1 MDRIRNLYIDNGK
14 SIFWANENKTK
25 REYEN
30 DGEHE
35 IRSKFERDRDRI
47 MYSKSFRRLEG
58 KTQVFVSGYDD
69 HVRNRLTH
77 TLEVSQIARTIA
89 KALNLNEYLAEAIA
103 LGHDLGH
110 TPFGHIGERTL
121 NYIMSNCDK
130 IREIEVDDSNRGF
143 KHNYQGVRV
152 VRELENYDRKQ
163 TGLNLTKYT
172 MWGILNHSK
181 LEYPDCKEHN
191 KKNCTLRYKNKGAC
205 CNNYKF
211 SLSFYDEYKELLSN
225 KDLTV
230 EGLIVGLADEIAQR
244 HHDIEDA
251 LESEILEFKGL
262 CEKIKE
268 IYNIDDSEYK
278 DKFEKVES
286 IESKDY
292 QRTKLGSF
300 MVDFLSTNAIK
311 NIKKYFIKIAK
322 NIKSSSKFEDM
333 KSDEKFIEE
342 LKENINFDTEVR
354 LQDKAFQKYIYS
366 KILNSHKAQ
375 CMDGKGNFIIREV
388 LKAYVTNP
396 QQLEDKTIQ
405 RLFYNLRKQNVDL
418 IDDIPKSKFSDVGL
432 LRQALKK
439 EHAEIN
445 VKYEGVLLRTICEH
459 IGGMTD
465 NYIMKLYANL
475 YQV

>member
-1 MDRIRNLYIDNGK
+1 MDKIRCLYTK
-14 SIFWANENKTK
+14 RRECVFCANEKKTK

-121 NYIMSNCDK
+121 NYIMSNCDR
-130 IREIEVDDSNRGF
+130 IGEIKVNDLNKGF

-152 VRELENYDRKQ
+152 VRELENYDRKR

-181 LEYPDCKEHN
+181 LEYAPCEEHN
-191 KKNCTLRYKNKGAC
+191 KEKCTLRYKNKGAC

-225 KDLTV
+225 KELTV
-230 EGLIVGLADEIAQR
+230 EALIVGLADEIAQR

-251 LESEILEFKGL
+251 LESGILEFKGL
-262 CEKIKE
+262 CKKIKE
-268 IYNIDDSEYK
+268 VYNIGDSEYK
-278 DKFEKVES
+278 SKFEKVES
-286 IESKDY
+286 ISSKDY

-311 NIKKYFIKIAK
+311 NIEKYFIKIGK
-322 NIKSSSKFEDM
+322 DIKCSNQFERM
-333 KSDEKFIEE
+333 KSDESFI
-342 LKENINFDTEVR
+342 KGFKKNIDFDTEVR
-354 LQDKAFQKYIYS
+354 LQDKEFQKYIYS

-375 CMDGKGNFIIREV
+375 SMDGKGNFIIREV

-405 RLFYNLRKQNVDL
+405 RLFYNLRKQDVDL
-418 IDDIPKSKFSDVGL
+418 IDDVPQSKFSDVGL
-432 LRQALKK
+432 LRQTLKK
-439 EHAEIN
+439 EHAKGNEIYD
-445 VKYEGVLLRTICEH
+445 VVLLRTICEH